1 MVIYLSHPDHGRKVA
16 ISEVEAV
23 EDENNGWSRY
33 NPDTPTEAAPVVN
46 ELAARR
52 RGRPPNYASEG

>member
-1 MVIYLSHPDHGRKVA
+1 MHIYLRHSVHGTKVA
-16 ISEVEAV
+16 ISEAEVEA
-23 EDENNGWSRY
+23 DEKNGWARY

-52 RGRPPNYASEG
+52 RGRPPKTAEG

>member
-1 MVIYLSHPDHGRKVA
+1 MVIYLSHPLHGTKVA

-33 NPDTPTEAAPVVN
+33 NPDTPPEAAPAPEPVV
-46 ELAARR
+46 RR
-52 RGRPPNYASEG
+52 RGRPPKTAEG

>member
-1 MVIYLSHPDHGRKVA
+1 MVIYLSHPVHGTKVA
-16 ISEVEAV
+16 ISEVEAAA
-23 EDENNGWSRY
+23 DEKNGWSRY

-52 RGRPPNYASEG
+52 RGRPPKYASEG

>member
-1 MVIYLSHPDHGRKVA
+1 MVIYLSHPVHGTKVA
-16 ISEVEAV
+16 ISTIEA
-23 EDENNGWSRY
+23 EADENNGWSRY

-52 RGRPPNYASEG
+52 RGRPPKTAEG

>member
-1 MVIYLSHPDHGRKVA
+1 MVIYLSHPVHGTKVA

-33 NPDTPTEAAPVVN
+33 NPDTTTEASP
-46 ELAARR
+46 
-52 RGRPPNYASEG
+52 GWQ

>member
-1 MVIYLSHPDHGRKVA
+1 MVIYLSHPVHGTKVA

-52 RGRPPNYASEG
+52 RGRPPKDLTF